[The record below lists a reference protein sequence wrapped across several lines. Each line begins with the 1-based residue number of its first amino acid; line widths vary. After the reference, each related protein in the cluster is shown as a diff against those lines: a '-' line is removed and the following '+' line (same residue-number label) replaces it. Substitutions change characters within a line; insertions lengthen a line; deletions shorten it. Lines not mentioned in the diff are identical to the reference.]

1 MARGVLASLI
11 GAVIYNALVRG
22 RGGMLFEFEQRTSKA
37 ELPPP
42 PPDF

>member
-11 GAVIYNALVRG
+11 AAVIYNALVR
-22 RGGMLFEFEQRTSKA
+22 RQGGMFFEFEDDTSKV

-42 PPDF
+42 PPNF